1 MEHDLEVKLVDGGFF
16 RIELPSGKN
25 SRIRFLLDAS
35 AKNFIE
41 HPSEKFLTH
50 MIEEFDG
57 FGSIKIKIGAIERPQ
72 FSSYALFSDK
82 NEVFKEGDPYSENF
96 ARLILSDSCF
106 RTVAGPE
113 AVEQYDCYFSLYELL
128 KKDFDL
134 DISTIQSL
142 SEELSFIEWE
152 DDQDTIHSVNIDL
165 LARTLQ
171 VRGFE
176 ALKELYS
183 RMTIFQRTAIH
194 GLFAMNGCGS
204 FVCPLV
210 YVAGKLSKNNYVS
223 VMSGASLIRSGVFG
237 DVSDTDHKEFFSE
250 LKLQLQIVDEFIE
263 LGDVEL
269 FERKKAD
276 EVAQV
281 LFKDES
287 KFHEY
292 KASFRNVYPTPP
304 EKKVDE
310 KGQIS
315 FDVGKEKFKSMKEI
329 EKMVQGWSL
338 KSIVGFLNSQGGTLV
353 IGVHERAR
361 NNTLVGI
368 GFDGFLDRDDYE
380 RALLQ
385 AIINR
390 IGAEFAR
397 DFIQIKFIAY
407 QGKEFCIV
415 EILPIDFKK
424 SGSVVAWL
432 DDKECYARNGA
443 RTDKIEPGKQLT
455 DFMKKRMSS

>member
-1 MEHDLEVKLVDGGFF
+1 
-16 RIELPSGKN
+16 
-25 SRIRFLLDAS
+25 
-35 AKNFIE
+35 
-41 HPSEKFLTH
+41 

-57 FGSIKIKIGAIERPQ
+57 FGSIKIKKNGAIDRPQ

-82 NEVFKEGDPYSENF
+82 NTVFKKSDPYTENF

-113 AVEQYDCYFSLYELL
+113 AVEQYNCYFSLYELL
-128 KKDFDL
+128 KNDFDL
-134 DISTIQSL
+134 DITTIQGL
-142 SEELSFIEWE
+142 SEELSSVEWE
-152 DDQDTIHSVNIDL
+152 DDHDIIQSVNNDL
-165 LARTLQ
+165 LARIIQ

-176 ALKELYS
+176 DLKELYS
-183 RMTIFQRTAIH
+183 GMTIFQKTAIH
-194 GLFAMNGCGS
+194 GLFAMNGRGS
-204 FVCPLV
+204 FVCPLI

-237 DVSDTDHKEFFSE
+237 DVSDADHKKFFSE
-250 LKLQLQIVDEFIE
+250 MKLQLQIVDEFIE
-263 LGDVEL
+263 LGDIEL

-276 EVAQV
+276 EVAHI

-292 KASFRNVYPTPP
+292 KASFRNVYPIQP

-310 KGQIS
+310 KGQIYY
-315 FDVGKEKFKSMKEI
+315 DVGKEKLKSLKEL
-329 EKMVQGWSL
+329 EKLVQSWSL

-380 RALLQ
+380 RALVQ

-390 IGAEFAR
+390 IGAEFSR
-397 DFIQIKFIAY
+397 DYIQIKFIAY
-407 QGKEFCIV
+407 QEKEFCIV